1 MGSQVDGGLAKPV
14 AKRQPHRLFLRLL
27 PGDWR
32 RAIEA
37 LCEMGAMPWRPFF
50 GVLGLNAL
58 RAMTE
63 AFGLVLIF
71 PILSYIEHRGDV
83 AALRNSSRLWETL
96 TTAFGAVSLPL
107 NLTTLS
113 AAVLLMI
120 VLRQVVSYIATVR
133 MTWLKETISAQL
145 SSDLFRLVMTARASH
160 VQQIGS
166 GAFVTLV
173 NQQCHMTGSVI
184 MNMINVFVIQLTLLA
199 YGIPLLLIAT
209 LPTIVSLL
217 FGFIVALLMKPYAE
231 RAKRISRKLVE
242 SHVEFG
248 KALSENYQNWRL
260 VKLAFG
266 RESGAETVARW
277 NRRIAGLALDATVAA
292 TKIQLFVTPLAA
304 AFVLGAIVILQ
315 GEAAISITELT
326 GFVLAFFRL
335 MPSFQNLLR
344 ARQALANLS
353 GALLIVR
360 EAFAKALI
368 EREPDPGT
376 RSFSRLQHSIDFSVV
391 SYSYPGTQRS
401 ALHDVTLS
409 IAAGSMV
416 ALTGPSGAGKS
427 TLVDMIP
434 RLIVPN
440 RGKVSL
446 DGVDIGQYRLAEL
459 RRAIAYVP
467 QQPLIFDATVKE
479 NIRYGC
485 PGATDEDVRAAA
497 ATAHA
502 DTFIRILDR
511 GFDTML
517 GEGGLKLSG
526 GQRQR
531 IALARAFLTGAS
543 ILILDEPT
551 SALDYE
557 SERQVQLALEE
568 MRSRGEVTVI
578 IIAHRLSTIR
588 VADSVVVLKEGAVV
602 EQGAP
607 ADLVARGGWF
617 SDMAAQSE
625 VKVAAL

>member
-1 MGSQVDGGLAKPV
+1 MRV
-14 AKRQPHRLFLRLL
+14 L

-32 RAIEA
+32 RALEA
-37 LCEMGAMPWRPFF
+37 LSEMGVMPWRAFF

-63 AFGLVLIF
+63 SFGLVLIF
-71 PILSYIEHRGDV
+71 PILGYIEHRGDV
-83 AALRNSSRLWETL
+83 AALRNSSRLWEAL
-96 TTAFGAVSLPL
+96 STAFGAIALPL

-120 VLRQVVSYIATVR
+120 VLRQVVSYIATIR

-145 SSDLFRLVMTARASH
+145 SSELFRLVMTARASH

-184 MNMINVFVIQLTLLA
+184 MNMVNVFVTQLTLLA
-199 YGIPLLLIAT
+199 YGIPLLLIAAV
-209 LPTIVSLL
+209 PTVVSLF
-217 FGFIVALLMKPYAE
+217 FGFIIAWLMKPYAE
-231 RAKRISRKLVE
+231 RAKRISRKLVQ
-242 SHVEFG
+242 SHVDFG
-248 KALSENYQNWRL
+248 KALGENYQNWRL

-266 RESGAETVARW
+266 RESGVETVARW
-277 NRRIAGLALDATVAA
+277 NRRIADLGVDAVVAA

-304 AFVLGAIVILQ
+304 AFVLAAIVVLQ
-315 GEAAISITELT
+315 GQAAISITELT

-353 GALLIVR
+353 GALFVVR
-360 EAFAKALI
+360 ESFAKALI

-376 RSFSRLQHSIDFSVV
+376 RSFSRLRHSIEFSRV

-401 ALHDVTLS
+401 AVHDLTLS
-409 IAAGSMV
+409 IPAGSMV

-440 RGKVSL
+440 RGNVYF
-446 DGVDIGQYRLAEL
+446 DGTEIGQYRLADL

-467 QQPLIFDATVKE
+467 QQPLMFDATVEE
-479 NIRYGC
+479 NIRYGS
-485 PGATDEDVRAAA
+485 PEATDEEVRAAA
-497 ATAHA
+497 TTAHA
-502 DTFIRILDR
+502 DGFIRGLDR
-511 GFDTML
+511 GYETLL

-531 IALARAFLTGAS
+531 IALARAFLGGAS

-557 SERQVQLALEE
+557 SERQIQLALEE
-568 MRSRGEVTVI
+568 MRGRGTVTVI

-588 VADSVVVLKEGAVV
+588 VADSVVVLKDGAVI

-617 SDMAAQSE
+617 ADMATQSE
-625 VKVAAL
+625 VKAAAL